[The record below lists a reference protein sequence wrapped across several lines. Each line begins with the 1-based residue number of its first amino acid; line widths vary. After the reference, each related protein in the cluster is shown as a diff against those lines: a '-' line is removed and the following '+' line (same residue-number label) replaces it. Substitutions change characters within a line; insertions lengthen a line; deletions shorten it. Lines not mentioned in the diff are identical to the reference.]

1 MTAGK
6 DSPKIPGG
14 QIDPSA
20 LTAQQAATILAAA
33 GGREIPVEMVQ
44 AALDAGAPV
53 AADGRLNLVEL
64 IAWLE
69 KEMASR

>member
-44 AALDAGAPV
+44 AALDAGAP
-53 AADGRLNLVEL
+53 AGDGRLNLVEL